1 MGGYKHKPSA
11 AALAT
16 PYTELTLALT
26 PSSGTPSSILHDA
39 TLDAGLLNGW
49 VVGNPESKLT
59 GAVDN
64 GTTQDLVLAQD
75 NLAGAFTASVR
86 FEIAPNGGHW
96 TFGVAIFQKEP
107 TSVSDQPYAYSGF
120 GRTGST
126 TLVGPRATL
135 YGINSSTESS
145 TDANISCGAG
155 VEITAHLEVDAD
167 GKIRMYYTP
176 DGGSK
181 TEHGAPSG
189 DYINTVGSP
198 FRSSAT
204 RTTRAARRSRF
215 IRSM

>member
-75 NLAGAFTASVR
+75 NLGDGDWGQSQDPTQKGVFLRLRRRDLPEGAYVR
-86 FEIAPNGGHW
+86 FGPAVCVQRIRAHRLDN
-96 TFGVAIFQKEP
+96 A
-107 TSVSDQPYAYSGF
+107 
-120 GRTGST
+120 GRTA
-126 TLVGPRATL
+126 R
-135 YGINSSTESS
+135 
-145 TDANISCGAG
+145 DAVRHQQQHG
-155 VEITAHLEVDAD
+155 VEHRREHLLRCGRGD
-167 GKIRMYYTP
+167 
-176 DGGSK
+176 
-181 TEHGAPSG
+181 HGPS
-189 DYINTVGSP
+189 
-198 FRSSAT
+198 
-204 RTTRAARRSRF
+204 
-215 IRSM
+215 